1 MDLGGLCDK
10 SILSSLISSSRL
22 PRLPQTFT
30 TLIILSSLWS
40 WFYLLNSPALFLP
53 QDFSISSSSFFQGNY
68 SFSLVTAR
76 WASTHPCFSVHTHRH
91 CHSLPCYPWDND
103 PLVALTPFISFLADG
118 LYCEVLHT

>member
-1 MDLGGLCDK
+1 MHLGGLCDE

-53 QDFSISSSSFFQGNY
+53 QDFSISCSSFCQGNY

-76 WASTHPCFSVHTHRH
+76 WASTHPCFSVHTSRH
-91 CHSLPCYPWDND
+91 HHTLPATLGIMIHS
-103 PLVALTPFISFLADG
+103 VALTPFISFLADG
-118 LYCEVLHT
+118 LYCEVLYT